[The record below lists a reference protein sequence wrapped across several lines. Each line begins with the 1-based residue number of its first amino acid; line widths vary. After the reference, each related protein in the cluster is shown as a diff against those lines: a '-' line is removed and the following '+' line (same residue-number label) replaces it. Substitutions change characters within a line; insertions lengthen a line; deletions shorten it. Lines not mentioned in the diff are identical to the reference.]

1 MKNYLIMCFAFL
13 FLVFNNTYSQKI
25 SKKQKKDIASQ
36 TVKNKYTIKSGEI
49 LLFQKCKECAQ
60 KSQYYLMIMA
70 KKK

>member
-13 FLVFNNTYSQKI
+13 FLVFHNTYSQKL

-49 LLFQKCKECAQ
+49 LLFSEMQGMRTKITV
-60 KSQYYLMIMA
+60 LF
-70 KKK
+70 